1 MHTSLQ
7 YIQDTLVD
15 AAKAGI
21 ERLQK
26 ENKELKLENQEL
38 QLEIR
43 ELIAKN
49 NRLID
54 RILENKKD

>member
-1 MHTSLQ
+1 MHPSLQ